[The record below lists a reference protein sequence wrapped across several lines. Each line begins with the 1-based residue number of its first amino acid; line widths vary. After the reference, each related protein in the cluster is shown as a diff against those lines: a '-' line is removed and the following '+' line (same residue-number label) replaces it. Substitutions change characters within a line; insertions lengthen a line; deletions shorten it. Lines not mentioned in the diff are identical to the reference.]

1 LFVFLLCFISLS
13 VHFRVLFRAFFP
25 IQKGGK
31 EDSKAA
37 ALHDEYKRGWTE
49 DAAASRRATPSLL
62 CVRVFGA
69 PLLLGNTRQSVMCAR
84 GKEER
89 RKN

>member
-1 LFVFLLCFISLS
+1 
-13 VHFRVLFRAFFP
+13 
-25 IQKGGK
+25 
-31 EDSKAA
+31 
-37 ALHDEYKRGWTE
+37 
-49 DAAASRRATPSLL
+49 
-62 CVRVFGA
+62 VFGA